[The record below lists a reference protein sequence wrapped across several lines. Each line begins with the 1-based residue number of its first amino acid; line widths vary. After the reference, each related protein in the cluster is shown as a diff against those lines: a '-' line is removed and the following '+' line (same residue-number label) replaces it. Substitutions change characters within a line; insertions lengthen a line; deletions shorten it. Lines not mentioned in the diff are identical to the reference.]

1 MSIQLLPENLINQ
14 IAAGEVIEK
23 PASVVKELVENAI
36 DANATKISL
45 EIRHAGKSFIAVHD
59 NGDGMDRKNLEL
71 AILRH
76 ATSKLPDT
84 SLAKINHYGFRGEAL
99 PAIASVSRMS
109 ITSKTTTQERGHHI
123 NIESGKITES
133 MPVFCPQGTSIE
145 VRDIFYATPA
155 RLKFLRSD
163 QYEALHIFN
172 SYASLILANP
182 QIAFD
187 YHDGTKQRFALP
199 SIEQALFSDGFT
211 ANFFKRHKALFHKEL
226 NDNYVHL
233 SQQSDN
239 INLQGYIG
247 LPTYTAGRNDRQFF
261 FVNGRVV
268 KDKFLTGTLRAA
280 FSDFIPNGRYPV
292 CVLFLTLPA
301 EQIDVN
307 VHPAKTEI
315 RFRDPPKM
323 RGFLYTAIKKTLQ
336 QTGHVAA
343 RHSDSLKNSFTQ
355 YPSSGAS
362 MQYAPNFNRQN
373 FDGQIHLNEQ
383 AKNFAPP
390 ANHSYQQ
397 NYSEQNYSEQV
408 DSTPDS
414 ITDYPM
420 GAALAQIHG
429 NYIISQNETGFII
442 TDQHAAHERIVYEKL
457 KHHLQQKTIESQ
469 KLLVPEILSFS
480 KEQCDLLL
488 LHQQHLNDCGLEI
501 AMFGTDEII
510 IHAVPAML
518 KKPNFDRLFDHLLQA
533 FANDDA
539 QPLTDILQ
547 RICATIACYGSIRS
561 GRIMQID
568 DMNALLRQ
576 MEQTPNAAQCNHGR
590 PTYIKMN
597 LHDLEK
603 LFERR

>member
-1 MSIQLLPENLINQ
+1 MTIQLLPENLINQ

-45 EIRHAGKSFIAVHD
+45 EIRHAGKSFIAVRD
-59 NGDGMDRKNLEL
+59 NGDGMDKKDLEL

-76 ATSKLPDT
+76 ATSKLPNIT
-84 SLAKINHYGFRGEAL
+84 LAQINHYGFRGEAL
-99 PAIASVSRMS
+99 PSIASVSRMS
-109 ITSKTTTQERGHHI
+109 ITSKIATQERGHHI
-123 NIESGKITES
+123 SIEGGKIIESKPT
-133 MPVFCPQGTSIE
+133 FCSQGTSVEIC
-145 VRDIFYATPA
+145 DIFYATPA

-199 SIEQALFSDGFT
+199 AIEQALFSEGFT
-211 ANFFKRHKALFHKEL
+211 TNFFKRHKALFHKEL
-226 NDNYVHL
+226 NDNYIHL
-233 SQQSDN
+233 SQQSDE

-315 RFRDPPKM
+315 RFRDPQKI
-323 RGFLYTAIKKTLQ
+323 RNFLYTAIKRTLQ
-336 QTGHVAA
+336 QGGHVAA
-343 RHSDSLKNSFTQ
+343 HHSDSLKNSFNQ
-355 YPSSGAS
+355 YPSSDGTIGSS
-362 MQYAPNFNRQN
+362 MQYAPNFNGQN
-373 FDGQIHLNEQ
+373 LSGQIHLNEQ
-383 AKNFAPP
+383 AQDFAPP
-390 ANHSYQQ
+390 ANYSYQQ
-397 NYSEQNYSEQV
+397 NNMP
-408 DSTPDS
+408 DDS
-414 ITDYPM
+414 IVNYPM
-420 GAALAQIHG
+420 GAALAQIHE
-429 NYIISQNETGFII
+429 NYIIAQNEDGFII
-442 TDQHAAHERIVYEKL
+442 IDQHAAHERIIYEKL

-501 AMFGTDEII
+501 AGFGTDEII

-533 FANDDA
+533 FANDNN

>member
-1 MSIQLLPENLINQ
+1 MTIKLLPENLINQ
-14 IAAGEVIEK
+14 IAAGEVVEK
-23 PASVVKELVENAI
+23 PSSVVKELVENAI
-36 DANATKISL
+36 DANASKISL
-45 EIRHAGKSFIAVHD
+45 EIRHAGKSFIAVRD
-59 NGDGMDRKNLEL
+59 NGDGMDKENLEL

-84 SLAKINHYGFRGEAL
+84 TLTQINHYGFRGEAL
-99 PAIASVSRMS
+99 PSIASVSRMS
-109 ITSKTTTQERGHHI
+109 ITSKTAKQERGHKI
-123 NIESGKITES
+123 TIEGGKITES
-133 MPVFCPQGTSIE
+133 KPAYCPQGTSIE

-199 SIEQALFSDGFT
+199 AIEQALFSEGFT

-226 NDNYVHL
+226 NDNYIHL
-233 SQQSDN
+233 SQQSDE
-239 INLQGYIG
+239 IDLQGYIG

-268 KDKFLTGTLRAA
+268 KDKLLIGTLRAA

-292 CVLFLTLPA
+292 CALFLTLPA
-301 EQIDVN
+301 KQIDVN

-315 RFRDPPKM
+315 RFRDPQKI
-323 RGFLYTAIKKTLQ
+323 RHFLFTSVKQTLQ
-336 QTGHVAA
+336 QGGHVAVH
-343 RHSDSLKNSFTQ
+343 HSDSLKNSFNQ
-355 YPSSGAS
+355 YQPYQHHPSGY
-362 MQYAPNFNRQN
+362 QIQN
-373 FDGQIHLNEQ
+373 PSIQSLKEQIHLNEQ
-383 AKNFAPP
+383 AQDFAPP
-390 ANHSYQQ
+390 ANHSY
-397 NYSEQNYSEQV
+397 EQNYSQQSDAMA
-408 DSTPDS
+408 DSMVN
-414 ITDYPM
+414 YPM
-420 GAALAQIHG
+420 GAAMAQIHE
-429 NYIISQNETGFII
+429 NYIIAQNEDGFII
-442 TDQHAAHERIVYEKL
+442 IDQHAAHERIVYEKL
-457 KHHLQQKTIESQ
+457 KQNLQQKTIESQ

-488 LHQQHLNDCGLEI
+488 LHQQYLNDCGLEI
-501 AMFGTDEII
+501 KSFGSDEII
-510 IHAVPAML
+510 IHAVPSML
-518 KKPNFDRLFDHLLQA
+518 KKPNFDRLFDQLLEA
-533 FANDDA
+533 FANEDN

>member
-1 MSIQLLPENLINQ
+1 MTIKLLPENLINQ
-14 IAAGEVIEK
+14 IAAGEVVEK
-23 PASVVKELVENAI
+23 PSSVVKELVENAI
-36 DANATKISL
+36 DANASKISL
-45 EIRHAGKSFIAVHD
+45 EIRHAGKSFIAVRD
-59 NGDGMDRKNLEL
+59 NGDGMDKENLEL

-84 SLAKINHYGFRGEAL
+84 TLAKINHYGFRGEAL
-99 PAIASVSRMS
+99 PSIASVSRMS
-109 ITSKTTTQERGHHI
+109 ITSKTAKQERGYHI
-123 NIESGKITES
+123 SIEGGKIIESK
-133 MPVFCPQGTSIE
+133 PVYCQQGTVIE
-145 VRDIFYATPA
+145 VCDIFYATPA
-155 RLKFLRSD
+155 RLKFLRSN

-187 YHDGTKQRFALP
+187 YHDGSKQRFALP
-199 SIEQALFSDGFT
+199 VIEQALFSEGFT

-226 NDNYVHL
+226 NDNYIHL
-233 SQQSDN
+233 SQEIADT
-239 INLQGYIG
+239 NLQGYIG

-268 KDKFLTGTLRAA
+268 KDKLLTGTLRAA

-292 CVLFLTLPA
+292 CVLFLTIPA
-301 EQIDVN
+301 DQIDVN

-315 RFRDPPKM
+315 RFQDPQKI
-323 RGFLYTAIKKTLQ
+323 RHFLFTSVKQTLQ
-336 QTGHVAA
+336 QGGYVAA
-343 RHSDSLKNSFTQ
+343 HHSDSLKNSFTQ
-355 YPSSGAS
+355 YQPYQHQSS
-362 MQYAPNFNRQN
+362 QN
-373 FDGQIHLNEQ
+373 SFGQTLGGQIHLNEQ
-383 AKNFAPP
+383 VQDFAPP
-390 ANHSYQQ
+390 ANHSYEQNFYQQ
-397 NYSEQNYSEQV
+397 NDTLNKSMA
-408 DSTPDS
+408 DS
-414 ITDYPM
+414 IVNYPM
-420 GAALAQIHG
+420 GAAMAQIHE
-429 NYIISQNETGFII
+429 NYIIAQNEDGFII
-442 TDQHAAHERIVYEKL
+442 IDQHAAHERIVYEKL
-457 KHHLQQKTIESQ
+457 KHNLQQKTIESQ

-480 KEQCDLLL
+480 KEQSDLLL

-501 AMFGTDEII
+501 DAFGSDEII
-510 IHAVPAML
+510 IHAVPSML
-518 KKPNFDRLFDHLLQA
+518 KKPNFDRLFDQLLEA
-533 FANDDA
+533 FANDDSK
-539 QPLTDILQ
+539 PLTDILQ